1 MKRFDF
7 GGNDVGADG
16 VEPAA
21 GDEAL
26 DIDAVVARFFHA
38 DGAGLVEAVDEVV
51 AGMGNEERKGDGF
64 VLEAGFEAVE
74 QGVEA
79 QAGMGADKERAGE
92 LGLEFGEAEGVGK
105 AVDFVEDGEDAGVV
119 GAEFVKDFEGG
130 GVVAGGLGA
139 GGVDDVDEEIGDDGF
154 LEGGLEGFDEAFI
167 CLGKGYN
174 WLQLLFL
181 LA

>member
-79 QAGMGADKERAGE
+79 QAGWALIKSAPGNWALSSAKRKGS
-92 LGLEFGEAEGVGK
+92 VK

-154 LEGGLEGFDEAFI
+154 LEGGLEGFDPGIYLSWEGI
-167 CLGKGYN
+167 
-174 WLQLLFL
+174 
-181 LA
+181 